1 MNEEQ
6 LESLK
11 EYGRAIKEQR
21 YQEHINSP
29 QGRSIGRVR
38 DDEEEELQPLRTSY
52 LDEESSVLGA
62 AVDFAQGTTK
72 VAGDV
77 AVQAFAGVDDTVR
90 NTLNI
95 IPGLE
100 ASARKLDGLVGI
112 DSSEGIKGAKTLPGA
127 ITREI
132 TKFASGYIPAFK
144 ILKKLNLVA
153 KTQAGKRLQDMAVGA
168 GVEFAVRAP
177 DEEKFA
183 DLLYRLGV
191 PKNAVLDY
199 LKADPED
206 NWFEGRFKNAIDG
219 LVGGVVGEALV
230 EFGRVSKR
238 VSKLIKDHKGPKK
251 GEVDVAPQLTEA
263 QRRLKADYETGEAIV
278 KAVGRFGTPTNK
290 LVETVKSG
298 VVTDPGVLPKA
309 MKKEAKTVAQ
319 RKAQASKQAIGDPE
333 LQKLLNKPM
342 VLGDQQIYV
351 NYANIEKPEDV
362 LTVLKNVTELT
373 APLIERKQMRM
384 THKQQVAAAEKMGL
398 DYKDLL
404 NRPDGSVW
412 TEREVIAYTSLW
424 KNAME
429 NLEEAVKL
437 ANKPD
442 ASKMDL
448 LTLHKMTASFG
459 AINAE
464 VRGASAA
471 SSRSLRAWGI
481 NAPGLAAQARRLD
494 EMMAEIGGEGASTA
508 MARKMMALV
517 ENGTL
522 GTRAGNKVIR
532 KYAEGDWV
540 DALREAFVG
549 GLLWM
554 PSTHIVNAASALS
567 VAALEVGK
575 RKLAAIMG
583 DGVANQEASL
593 MAGAALH
600 SIGDAFQFA
609 SRAWKTGEMGRW
621 GNKVG
626 QELGGNKEAWK
637 ATAFGLKDDSF
648 FGNLMNWAGITFRAP
663 LRFLGATDE
672 FSKTIGY
679 RMEVMAQA
687 GRAAA
692 AKGLKEGPE
701 YQKFLHD
708 FVSSPPETVKKA
720 SEDFAKR
727 VTFTDDPGEL
737 AKFMNR
743 IRNNPTHNGALRFG
757 ATLVFPFVN
766 TPSRI
771 LAYSFANSPFAVLSS
786 GFRKRFMSSDPAE
799 RAMARAQLSAGTAI
813 MAMAADWADSG
824 ILTGAGPSDPNE
836 RKRWL
841 EDHQPYSIRI
851 GNKWYSLSRADP
863 IGIMMS
869 FMGNMGYVGRQYEM
883 GATTF
888 DEFSEIAGGL
898 ILSAGEVV
906 INKNYMQGLA
916 NLVEAVREPKRNME
930 TWIGKSIAALMPFSS
945 MAGLA
950 ARTMDDNQVRESN
963 RIWDHVKQR
972 LPFDF
977 GLGSRKDLV
986 PVRNYWGEKVDRR
999 SGEGIGSAFF
1009 DFFTPLAGQEAT
1021 DNPINKEL
1029 SWLNQHQD
1037 KHGATIPG
1045 PITMES
1051 SIMDTAIKWEQF
1063 PNEYDRWR
1071 QILSE
1076 TEISPDG
1083 TLKQTLNKM
1092 VAGDGVLSQAYK
1104 MQPSVH
1110 MKIEFIA
1117 GIVGMARDKAEAE
1130 LITELQSKGSP
1141 FLDHIAQVRENS
1153 ALVEVGAGGEGRG
1166 INAPGLE

>member
-1 MNEEQ
+1 MKEEELSTLQ
-6 LESLK
+6 
-11 EYGRAIKEQR
+11 EYGRAIIDQR
-21 YQEHINSP
+21 YNEI
-29 QGRSIGRVR
+29 I
-38 DDEEEELQPLRTSY
+38 EEQTSNGVFTPEDSDGELQPLRTSY
-52 LDEESSVLGA
+52 LDEEGSVLGA
-62 AVDFAQGTTK
+62 AVDMAQGAK
-72 VAGDV
+72 KIAGDV

-100 ASARKLDGLVGI
+100 WSARKLDELVGI
-112 DSSEGIKGAKTLPGA
+112 DSSDGIAGAKTLPGA

-132 TKFASGYIPAFK
+132 TKFASGYVPAFK
-144 ILKKLNLVA
+144 VLKKLNLVA

-206 NWFEGRFKNAIDG
+206 NWFEGRLKNAIDG
-219 LVGGVVGEALV
+219 VVGGVVGEALV

-251 GEVDVAPQLTEA
+251 GEADVAPQLTEA
-263 QRRLKADYETGEAIV
+263 QRRQKEDYQTGEAIV
-278 KAVGRFGTPTNK
+278 KAIGRFGTPTNK

-298 VVTDPGVLPKA
+298 VITDPKVLPGA
-309 MKKEAKTVAQ
+309 MKKEARTVAN
-319 RKAQASKQAIGDPE
+319 RKAQVSKQAVGDPE
-333 LQKLLNKPM
+333 LQRLLNKPM
-342 VLGDQQIYV
+342 ILGDQQIYV
-351 NYANIEKPEDV
+351 NYANIDKPEDV

-398 DYKDLL
+398 DHKDLL

-412 TEREVIAYTSLW
+412 TEREVIAYTTLW

-429 NLEEAVKL
+429 NLEEAVRV

-481 NAPGLAAQARRLD
+481 NAPGLAAQARRMD
-494 EMMAEIGGEGASTA
+494 EMLLEIGGEGTSTA
-508 MARKMMALV
+508 IARKMMAMV

-540 DALREAFVG
+540 DGLREAFVG

-575 RKLAAIMG
+575 RKMAAIMG
-583 DGVANQEASL
+583 DGVAEQEASL
-593 MAGAALH
+593 MMGAALH
-600 SIGDAFQFA
+600 SIGDAFQYA
-609 SRAWKTGEMGRW
+609 ARAWKTGQTGRW
-621 GNKVG
+621 GTKVDMG
-626 QELGGNKEAWK
+626 PK
-637 ATAFGLKDDSF
+637 AQWTANAFGLKDDSF
-648 FGNLMNWAGITFRAP
+648 FGNLMNWAGVTFRAP

-672 FSKTIGY
+672 FSKTIAY

-708 FVSSPPETVKKA
+708 FVSAPPDSVKKA
-720 SEDFAKR
+720 GEDFAKQT
-727 VTFTDDPGEL
+727 TFTNDPGSL
-737 AKFMNR
+737 AKFMNKL
-743 IRNNPTHNGALRFG
+743 RNNPTHNGALRFG
-757 ATLVFPFVN
+757 ATMVFPFVN
-766 TPSRI
+766 TPTNI
-771 LAYSFANSPFAVLSS
+771 LKYSFANSPFAVLSS
-786 GFRKRFMSSDPAE
+786 NFRKRFMSDNPAE

-813 MAMAADWADSG
+813 MAVAADWADSG
-824 ILTGAGPSDPNE
+824 ILTGNGPTDPNE

-869 FMGNMGYVGRQYEM
+869 FMGNMGYIGKQYEM

-906 INKNYMQGLA
+906 INKNYMQGFA
-916 NLVEAVREPKRNME
+916 NLIEVVREPKRNME
-930 TWIGKSIAALMPFSS
+930 TWVGKSLAAFMPFSS
-945 MAGLA
+945 AMGLA
-950 ARTMDDNQVRESN
+950 ARTLDDNQVRESN

-972 LPFDF
+972 MP
-977 GLGSRKDLV
+977 GSRKDLV

-1009 DFFTPLAGQEAT
+1009 DFFTPLSGQEAT

-1029 SWLNQHQD
+1029 SWLNSHQD
-1037 KHGATIPG
+1037 KFGATIPG

-1051 SIMDTAIKWEQF
+1051 SFMDTAVEWEQW

-1071 QILSE
+1071 EILSN
-1076 TEISPDG
+1076 TEITPDG
-1083 TLKQTLNKM
+1083 TLKQTLNAM
-1092 VAGDGVLSQAYK
+1092 VRGDGLLSFGYE

-1110 MKIEFIA
+1110 MKIEYIA
-1117 GIVGMARDKAEAE
+1117 GIVGLARDKAEAE
-1130 LITELQSKGSP
+1130 MMQELSAKGSP
-1141 FLDHIAQVRENS
+1141 FLDYLANVQENQ
-1153 ALVEVGAGGEGRG
+1153 LLGEVGAGGEGRG
-1166 INAPGLE
+1166 VIAPGLE